1 MTQKIIVVEV
11 EANIEQVKN
20 FIYIKDKDARL
31 MTLECESKL
40 VQDDIIKVGNEYD
53 QTVEFKEV
61 STKSLKDAVTNIQ
74 IYLINGRIR

>member
-40 VQDDIIKVGNEYD
+40 VQDGIIKVGNEYD
-53 QTVEFKEV
+53 
-61 STKSLKDAVTNIQ
+61 
-74 IYLINGRIR
+74 